1 MVQKRHQHF
10 LQRLQGVKYLNA
22 SAPVQP
28 CRFQQPQVT
37 VLAVVTVVVD
47 WSGQNVHFFL
57 YLRVL
62 PCNVRLEL
70 VDEVVSVCIRLLAR
84 TVVMLPWVVFC
95 EKGQKLFYVVLTV
108 FVVEVDDKSDRC

>member
-1 MVQKRHQHF
+1 VVQKRHQHF

-22 SAPVQP
+22 SAPVQSS
-28 CRFQQPQVT
+28 RFQQPQVT

-47 WSGQNVHFFL
+47 WPGQNVHFFL

-70 VDEVVSVCIRLLAR
+70 VDEVVIVCIKLLAR
-84 TVVMLPWVVFC
+84 TVVMLPWVMFC

-108 FVVEVDDKSDRC
+108 FVVEVDDESDRC